1 MTFQSIHLFPFS
13 HALLSLLRCH
23 QHVSLTVPMN
33 STRGGNFSSTNVRQI
48 QHAIDMKYKKTRPY
62 TGNVELR
69 SLPSCVSKRDGGN
82 TANLSAS
89 NAAFQGLLAMPSA
102 V

>member
-1 MTFQSIHLFPFS
+1 MTFQSVHLFPFS
-13 HALLSLLRCH
+13 HVLLSLLQCH

-33 STRGGNFSSTNVRQI
+33 STRGGNFSSTDVQQL
-48 QHAIDMKYKKTRPY
+48 QHAVGVKYEKTRPY
-62 TGNVELR
+62 TGNIELQ

-82 TANLSAS
+82 TANFSAV
-89 NAAFQGLLAMPSA
+89 NAAFQGLLAMSSA